1 MKCNVKLNQKA
12 RNMQKNKFL
21 SVIFASIQLKL
32 DLRITHTTSGFFFL
46 HETQSGKNK
55 FRRHWF

>member
-32 DLRITHTTSGFFFL
+32 DLRITRTTSGFFL